1 MTQCHPYASL
11 VSDILYSTLFLI
23 HISTSGNHEVYY
35 NICMKEDLKSVITRI
50 EGQCVGGK
58 KGGKGEHTLQI
69 SYVSIIKGVLLC
81 LLVSTKAF
89 RKKFHAS
96 FIYRDARDGVERW
109 ARLDRVVRYGIGVL
123 SEGLHH
129 ES

>member
-1 MTQCHPYASL
+1 MGLLQH
-11 VSDILYSTLFLI
+11 LYERRLE
-23 HISTSGNHEVYY
+23 ISHYSHCRAVWG
-35 NICMKEDLKSVITRI
+35 
-50 EGQCVGGK
+50 
-58 KGGKGEHTLQI
+58 GEHTLQI

-89 RKKFHAS
+89 GKFHAS
-96 FIYRDARDGVERW
+96 FIYRDAGDGVERW
-109 ARLDRVVRYGIGVL
+109 PRLDRVVRYGIGVL